1 MLFVFIIFTWVS
13 VFRKIKIHQNLWKE
27 RYFYFT
33 AIWNLVMGLENM
45 DQILKD
51 FGILSIPSFILA
63 ETFYDLVLKIFK
75 GNRRKRFSH
84 ERTFGTCVSLATICY
99 HFWISNE
106 VWMWFDVSNLHF
118 FMDFSLILYRL
129 WKALRLHQSTWWFGH
144 V

>member
-1 MLFVFIIFTWVS
+1 MPEISKNISGNTALSFS
-13 VFRKIKIHQNLWKE
+13 KNQNTSKLQKE

-33 AIWNLVMGLENM
+33 AIRNLVMGSENM

-63 ETFYDLVLKIFK
+63 ETFYDLVLKIVK
-75 GNRRKRFSH
+75 GNRRKRISH

-106 VWMWFDVSNLHF
+106 V
-118 FMDFSLILYRL
+118 
-129 WKALRLHQSTWWFGH
+129 
-144 V
+144 